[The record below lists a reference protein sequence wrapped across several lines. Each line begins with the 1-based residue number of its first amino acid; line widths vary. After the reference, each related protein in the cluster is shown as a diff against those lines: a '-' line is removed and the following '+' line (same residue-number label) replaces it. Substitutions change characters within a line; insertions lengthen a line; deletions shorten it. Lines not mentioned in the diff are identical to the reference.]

1 MLRRRKGRRSKAWQ
15 KRLVKANEQNA
26 QRGGAAGKCLKK
38 GIDFSRGH
46 WYDNSVHT
54 TDGSGITTWS
64 MNRCFADRLGIV
76 YAWKGGFFMQKIR
89 IFRIQKHI
97 SD

>member
-1 MLRRRKGRRSKAWQ
+1 MT
-15 KRLVKANEQNA
+15 KRLVKANKQNA

-46 WYDNSVHT
+46 RYDNSVHT

-64 MNRCFADRLGIV
+64 MNRCFADRLGMFTLGRADFL
-76 YAWKGGFFMQKIR
+76 YKKFAFSAFKNTYLTEKRRNDHG
-89 IFRIQKHI
+89 
-97 SD
+97 

>member
-1 MLRRRKGRRSKAWQ
+1 MEQSLTKK
-15 KRLVKANEQNA
+15 LVKDNKQNA

-46 WYDNSVHT
+46 RYDNSVHT

-76 YAWKGGFFMQKIR
+76 YAWKGGFFMQKFAFSAFKNTYLTEKR
-89 IFRIQKHI
+89 RNDHG
-97 SD
+97 